1 MKNKNKTL
9 ELNYIIQYIKDL
21 INKNAYKI
29 FIINICKKITIKDL
43 TLNTKIGYKDAH
55 ITAIFYGILQILK
68 SNIIYYLN
76 SKFNIINYNYF
87 VNTIYNANIFEFE
100 YKIVVKIKIFH
111 VIESILITLLK
122 LKEGE

>member
-55 ITAIFYGILQILK
+55 ITAICYGILQILK